1 MSLFDDSVWGVNS
14 RQEVYN
20 RKGQDWNLVAGKKLV
35 VVSAGEA
42 GVWGVDKDKKVFLY
56 RSEHHLS

>member
-1 MSLFDDSVWGVNS
+1 MSLLDDSVWGVNS
-14 RQEVYN
+14 REEVYN

-35 VVSAGEA
+35 VVSVGEA

-56 RSEHHLS
+56 R